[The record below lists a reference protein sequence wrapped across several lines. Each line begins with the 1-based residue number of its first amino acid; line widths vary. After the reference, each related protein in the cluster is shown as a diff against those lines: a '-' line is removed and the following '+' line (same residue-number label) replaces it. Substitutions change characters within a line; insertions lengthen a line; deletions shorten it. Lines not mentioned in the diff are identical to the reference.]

1 VPVQPFD
8 LNIQEFLESW
18 TMRDAVREILANAL
32 DEALLSR
39 SRTPETE
46 RVGPDTWEI
55 RDWGRGLR
63 PEHFAQ
69 AENEEKGDT
78 QLPVI
83 GRFGVG
89 LKDALATLH
98 RHGVKV
104 EARSKHAAY
113 SLVRHGK
120 HGFDSLQTLHVAV
133 DKSGAWDEPGTVF
146 RLQGLPDAEMMAAKE
161 LFLQFSPQ
169 PVLAEGQY
177 GDVLAH
183 PGRGPA
189 PIYVRGLRVAVEENF
204 LFAYNITSLTKAMK
218 VALNRERT
226 NVGRTA
232 YADRIKRMLL
242 GTTEPEVAD
251 ALAWDLEG
259 IAAGT
264 SRDEV
269 KNWSDVAV
277 HACKVLNQRGDALFV
292 DAHQL
297 STEVSSIDLAKDEGL
312 RVVTVPSS
320 ILAKLRGAFDY
331 DGKPLKTLEVAA
343 REWKES
349 FKFEFVDESSFTS
362 RELEVWSLRDRIL
375 DAVGGRPGVVREIR
389 VSETMRPEI
398 GNPREVVGLWDGGS
412 GSIIVKR
419 SQLAK
424 PGKFAGTLTHEL
436 AHARSGR
443 PDVDRDFEAE
453 LTRMLGTVIAVTLE
467 QPSAA
472 VNTVLPETPTH
483 PPASSLDAVH
493 SQGSDPWWVR
503 FARRFSR

>member
-1 VPVQPFD
+1 MSAQLFD

-32 DEALLSR
+32 DEAMLSR

-46 RVGPDTWEI
+46 KVGPDTWEI

-63 PEHFAQ
+63 PEHLAQ

-78 QLPVI
+78 RLPVI

-89 LKDALATLH
+89 LKDAMATLH
-98 RHGVKV
+98 RHGVSV
-104 EARSKHAAY
+104 EVTSRHASY

-133 DKSGAWDEPGTVF
+133 DESGAWVEPGTVF

-183 PGRGPA
+183 PGRGAA

-218 VALNRERT
+218 VALNRERA

-232 YADRIKRMLL
+232 YAERIKRMLL

-251 ALAWDLEG
+251 ALAGDLER
-259 IAAGT
+259 IASGT
-264 SRDEV
+264 ARDEV

-297 STEVSSIDLAKDEGL
+297 STEVSAIDLAKDEGL

-320 ILAKLRGAFDY
+320 ILDKLRGASDY
-331 DGKPLKTLEVAA
+331 DGNAVRTLEVAA

-349 FKFEFVDESSFTS
+349 FTFEFVDETSFTS
-362 RELEVWSLRDRIL
+362 GELEVWSLRDRI
-375 DAVGGRPGVVREIR
+375 AEIVGGRPRVVREIR
-389 VSETMRPEI
+389 VSQTMRPEI
-398 GNPREVVGLWDGGS
+398 GNPREVVGLWEASS
-412 GSIIVKR
+412 GRIIVKR
-419 SQLAK
+419 SQLAN
-424 PGKFAGTLTHEL
+424 PSQFAGTLAHEL

-443 PDVDRDFEAE
+443 PDVNRDFEAE
-453 LTRMLGTVIAVTLE
+453 LTRMLGVALTRTLV
-467 QPSAA
+467 Q
-472 VNTVLPETPTH
+472 TP
-483 PPASSLDAVH
+483 
-493 SQGSDPWWVR
+493 
-503 FARRFSR
+503 